1 MDHHLPNLESPKSW
15 NSWIEKPQLPRPW
28 PERGDRRLASDGTE
42 LELKVRQAAFDP
54 LEQTT
59 TLEIRASQ
67 YDGGREVAVQ
77 TSAIDINLY
86 FQKEIELLLA
96 MAGFSN
102 ITVRAFSEDR
112 PPRPWEDERIVFQAV
127 A

>member
-1 MDHHLPNLESPKSW
+1 MRYG
-15 NSWIEKPQLPRPW
+15 Q
-28 PERGDRRLASDGTE
+28 
-42 LELKVRQAAFDP
+42 VAFDP

-67 YDGGREVAVQ
+67 YDGDDEVAVQ
-77 TSAIDINLY
+77 TNTIDINLY
-86 FQKEIELLLA
+86 FQKEVELMLA
-96 MAGFSN
+96 MAGFN
-102 ITVRAFSEDR
+102 DIAVRAFREDR